1 MTAALKVFHTRGY
14 KGAST
19 EVLVREL
26 GVNRNSVYAE
36 FGSKEGLF
44 GAVLDRYRETMVQ
57 ALFGPLES
65 ATASLDEIETLFH
78 VFSGSAEGA
87 SGLGCLLCNT
97 AAELGGT
104 DSGLQPAVNAYF
116 GRLHGALSN
125 ALEGAKRAGQ
135 VERELDTDTE
145 AALLYACCVGIFLTV
160 RARVDV
166 ARTQS
171 AVQGALRHLQRLRS
185 ATGGDLKKHSVGD
198 HH

>member
-1 MTAALKVFHTRGY
+1 MTAALEVFHARGY

-19 EVLVREL
+19 EILVREL

-65 ATASLDEIETLFH
+65 PGASLDEIEALLH
-78 VFSGSAEGA
+78 VFSASAEAA
-87 SGLGCLLCNT
+87 SGFGCLLCNT

-104 DSGLQPAVNAYF
+104 DSGLQPRVEAYF
-116 GRLHGALSN
+116 ERLHGAFAN
-125 ALEGAKRAGQ
+125 ALAGAKRAGQ
-135 VERELDTDTE
+135 VEPALDTDTE

-166 ARTQS
+166 ARTQG
-171 AVQGALRHLQRLRS
+171 AVQGALKYLQRLR
-185 ATGGDLKKHSVGD
+185 TGTAVRLKA
-198 HH
+198 